1 MVELS
6 QDELELFVTEA
17 EENIANLEN
26 GLLKLEREGDAALVA
41 ELFRYAHTL
50 KGSAGAAGLT
60 EMSQLAH
67 AMENLLDEVR
77 NGRRKVTSDLVDT
90 LLECVDM
97 LREMVLAVQENGKQ
111 PDPSMLIKKLSNFS
125 DQQSDSDA
133 SDHKP
138 SSPVGEIP
146 VTLNIFIKPECPMP
160 SVRAVQENGKQPD
173 PSMLIKKLSNLSD
186 QQSDSDA
193 SDYKPSAPIGE
204 TPVTLNIFIKPECP
218 MPSVRAFQAYL
229 IMSRYGEIVSLEPP
243 VSEIQAGRAKY
254 RLVAKV
260 KLSDDNS
267 LSELEQELTKFE
279 DLVVEVQRQ
288 KDGQKVSEI
297 VTAQKEVETSAAPQA
312 ELQSVRV
319 SIEQMDALLNL
330 VGELVIERAR
340 LERGVRKVAEI
351 NGNGIAE
358 ELQGVTERVSR
369 IVSQLQESLT
379 RTRMVPLNVVF
390 ARFPRL
396 VRELSR
402 SMGKRV
408 QLKIEG
414 EDTEIDRALVE
425 KLNECLVHLVRNAID
440 HGIEPPDERIAAGK
454 PPEGLI
460 EISASQSEGSV
471 IVVVRDDGRGID
483 PNKIRRKAIE
493 RGLLTEEQASS
504 LSDDEAIQFIFR
516 SGFST
521 KEEVSE
527 VSGRGVGMDAVKNA
541 MEQIGGTIDLHSQI
555 GAGTTVTLR
564 LPLTLAIIPAL
575 LVRVG
580 GRLFALPMHSVTEV
594 LDLQRSD
601 VQEIGTGEKV
611 LVLRGNPL
619 PLFSLAKL
627 LGIPNGRTEGTGVIV
642 RQQEKLIA
650 VSVEAVEGKDEI
662 VIKPLGYP
670 LHNLRSFIGATIL
683 GDGSIALIV
692 DLNGVT
698 IRR

>member
-1 MVELS
+1 VELS

-26 GLLKLEREGDAALVA
+26 GLLRLEREGDAALVA

-50 KGSAGAAGLT
+50 KGSAGAAGLV

-77 NGRRKVTSDLVDT
+77 NGKRNVTSELVDT
-90 LLECVDM
+90 LLECVDV
-97 LREMVLAVQENGKQ
+97 LRAMVLALRDGEKQ
-111 PDPSMLIKKLSNFS
+111 PDPSLLVRKLSAFSEEQRNQSDTS
-125 DQQSDSDA
+125 DQKVSM
-133 SDHKP
+133 
-138 SSPVGEIP
+138 SSGEICA
-146 VTLNIFIKPECPMP
+146 TLNIFIKPECPMP
-160 SVRAVQENGKQPD
+160 SA
-173 PSMLIKKLSNLSD
+173 
-186 QQSDSDA
+186 
-193 SDYKPSAPIGE
+193 
-204 TPVTLNIFIKPECP
+204 
-218 MPSVRAFQAYL
+218 RAFQAYL
-229 IMSRYGEIVSLEPP
+229 IMSRYGEITFLDPP

-254 RLVAKV
+254 RLVAQV
-260 KLSDDNS
+260 KLPDDNS
-267 LSELEQELTKFE
+267 LSEMEQELTRFG

-288 KDGQKVSEI
+288 KDGQKISEI
-297 VTAQKEVETSAAPQA
+297 VTAQREVETSAAPQA

-340 LERGVRKVAEI
+340 LERGVRKVAEL

-369 IVSQLQESLT
+369 IVSQLQEALT

-396 VRELSR
+396 VRELAR
-402 SMGKRV
+402 SMNKRV

-425 KLNECLVHLVRNAID
+425 KLNECLVHLIRNAID
-440 HGIEPPDERIAAGK
+440 HGIEPPDERTAAGK

-504 LSDDEAIQFIFR
+504 LSDDDAIQFIFR

-527 VSGRGVGMDAVKNA
+527 VSGRGVGMDAVKAA

-601 VQEIGTGEKV
+601 IQEIGTGEKV

-627 LGIPNGRTEGTGVIV
+627 LGIPNGGTEGTGVIV

-650 VSVEAVEGKDEI
+650 MSVEGVEGKDEI

-692 DLNGVT
+692 DLNGLT

>member
-26 GLLKLEREGDAALVA
+26 GLLRLEREGDAALVA

-50 KGSAGAAGLT
+50 KGSAGAAGLV

-77 NGRRKVTSDLVDT
+77 NGKRNVTSELVDT
-90 LLECVDM
+90 LLECVDV
-97 LREMVLAVQENGKQ
+97 LRAMVLALRDGEKQ
-111 PDPSMLIKKLSNFS
+111 PDPSLLVRKLSAFSEEQRNQSDTS
-125 DQQSDSDA
+125 DQKVSM
-133 SDHKP
+133 
-138 SSPVGEIP
+138 SSGEICA
-146 VTLNIFIKPECPMP
+146 TLNIFIKPECPMP
-160 SVRAVQENGKQPD
+160 SA
-173 PSMLIKKLSNLSD
+173 
-186 QQSDSDA
+186 
-193 SDYKPSAPIGE
+193 
-204 TPVTLNIFIKPECP
+204 
-218 MPSVRAFQAYL
+218 RAFQAYL
-229 IMSRYGEIVSLEPP
+229 IMSRYGEITFLDPP

-254 RLVAKV
+254 RLVAQV
-260 KLSDDNS
+260 KLPDDNS
-267 LSELEQELTKFE
+267 LSEMEQELTRFG

-288 KDGQKVSEI
+288 KDGQKISEI
-297 VTAQKEVETSAAPQA
+297 VTAQREVETSAAPQA

-340 LERGVRKVAEI
+340 LERGVRKVAEL

-369 IVSQLQESLT
+369 IVSQLQEALT

-396 VRELSR
+396 VRELAR
-402 SMGKRV
+402 SMNKRV

-425 KLNECLVHLVRNAID
+425 KLNECLVHLIRNAID
-440 HGIEPPDERIAAGK
+440 HGIEPPDERTAAGK

-504 LSDDEAIQFIFR
+504 LSDDDAIQFIFR

-527 VSGRGVGMDAVKNA
+527 VSGRGVGMDAVKAA

-601 VQEIGTGEKV
+601 IQEIGTGEKV

-627 LGIPNGRTEGTGVIV
+627 LGIPNGGTEGTGVIV

-650 VSVEAVEGKDEI
+650 MSVEGVEGKDEI

-692 DLNGVT
+692 DLNGLT

>member
-1 MVELS
+1 VVELS

-26 GLLKLEREGDAALVA
+26 GLLRLEREGDAALVA

-50 KGSAGAAGLT
+50 KGSAGAAGLV

-77 NGRRKVTSDLVDT
+77 NGKRNVTSELVDT
-90 LLECVDM
+90 LLECVDV
-97 LREMVLAVQENGKQ
+97 LRAMVLALRDGEKQ
-111 PDPSMLIKKLSNFS
+111 PDPSLLVRKLSAFSEEQRNQSDTS
-125 DQQSDSDA
+125 DQKVSM
-133 SDHKP
+133 
-138 SSPVGEIP
+138 SSGEICA
-146 VTLNIFIKPECPMP
+146 TLNIFIKPECPMP
-160 SVRAVQENGKQPD
+160 SA
-173 PSMLIKKLSNLSD
+173 
-186 QQSDSDA
+186 
-193 SDYKPSAPIGE
+193 
-204 TPVTLNIFIKPECP
+204 
-218 MPSVRAFQAYL
+218 RAFQAYL
-229 IMSRYGEIVSLEPP
+229 IMSRYGEITSLDPP

-254 RLVAKV
+254 RLVAQV
-260 KLSDDNS
+260 KLPDDNS
-267 LSELEQELTKFE
+267 LSEMEQELTRFG

-288 KDGQKVSEI
+288 KDGQKISEI
-297 VTAQKEVETSAAPQA
+297 VTAQREVETSAAPQA

-340 LERGVRKVAEI
+340 LERGVRKVAEF

-369 IVSQLQESLT
+369 IVSQLQEALT

-396 VRELSR
+396 VRELAR
-402 SMGKRV
+402 SMNKRV

-425 KLNECLVHLVRNAID
+425 KLNECLVHLIRNAID
-440 HGIEPPDERIAAGK
+440 HGIEPPDERTAAGK

-504 LSDDEAIQFIFR
+504 LSDDDAIQFIFR

-527 VSGRGVGMDAVKNA
+527 VSGRGVGMDAVKAA

-601 VQEIGTGEKV
+601 IQEIGTGEKV

-627 LGIPNGRTEGTGVIV
+627 LGIPNGGTEGTGVIV

-650 VSVEAVEGKDEI
+650 MSVEGVEGKDEI

-692 DLNGVT
+692 DLNGLT

>member
-26 GLLKLEREGDAALVA
+26 GLLRLEREGDAALVA

-50 KGSAGAAGLT
+50 KGSAGAAGLV

-77 NGRRKVTSDLVDT
+77 NGKRNVTSELVDT
-90 LLECVDM
+90 LLECVDV
-97 LREMVLAVQENGKQ
+97 LRAMVLALRDGEKQ
-111 PDPSMLIKKLSNFS
+111 PDPSLLVRKLSAFSEEQRNQSDTS
-125 DQQSDSDA
+125 DQKVSM
-133 SDHKP
+133 
-138 SSPVGEIP
+138 SSGEICA
-146 VTLNIFIKPECPMP
+146 TLNIFIKPECPMP
-160 SVRAVQENGKQPD
+160 SA
-173 PSMLIKKLSNLSD
+173 
-186 QQSDSDA
+186 
-193 SDYKPSAPIGE
+193 
-204 TPVTLNIFIKPECP
+204 
-218 MPSVRAFQAYL
+218 RAFQAYL
-229 IMSRYGEIVSLEPP
+229 IMSRYGEITFLDPP

-254 RLVAKV
+254 RLVAQV
-260 KLSDDNS
+260 KLPDDNS
-267 LSELEQELTKFE
+267 LSEMEQELTRFG

-288 KDGQKVSEI
+288 KDGQKISEI
-297 VTAQKEVETSAAPQA
+297 VTAQREVETSAAPQA

-340 LERGVRKVAEI
+340 LERGVRKVAEL

-369 IVSQLQESLT
+369 IVSQLQEALT

-396 VRELSR
+396 VRELAR
-402 SMGKRV
+402 SMNKRV

-425 KLNECLVHLVRNAID
+425 KLNECLVHLIRNAID
-440 HGIEPPDERIAAGK
+440 HGIEPPDERTAAGK

-504 LSDDEAIQFIFR
+504 LNDDDAIQFIFR

-527 VSGRGVGMDAVKNA
+527 VSGRGVGMDAVKAA

-601 VQEIGTGEKV
+601 IQEIGTGEKV

-627 LGIPNGRTEGTGVIV
+627 LGIPNGGTEGTGVIV

-650 VSVEAVEGKDEI
+650 MSVEGVEGKDEI

-692 DLNGVT
+692 DLNGLT

>member
-50 KGSAGAAGLT
+50 KGSAGAAGLV

-77 NGRRKVTSDLVDT
+77 NGKRNVTSELVDT
-90 LLECVDM
+90 LLECVDV
-97 LREMVLAVQENGKQ
+97 LRAMVLALRDGEKQ
-111 PDPSMLIKKLSNFS
+111 PDPSLLVRKLSAFSEEQRNQSDTS
-125 DQQSDSDA
+125 DQKVSM
-133 SDHKP
+133 
-138 SSPVGEIP
+138 SSGEICA
-146 VTLNIFIKPECPMP
+146 TLNIFIKPECQMP
-160 SVRAVQENGKQPD
+160 SA
-173 PSMLIKKLSNLSD
+173 
-186 QQSDSDA
+186 
-193 SDYKPSAPIGE
+193 
-204 TPVTLNIFIKPECP
+204 
-218 MPSVRAFQAYL
+218 RAFQAYL
-229 IMSRYGEIVSLEPP
+229 IMSRYGEITFLDPP

-254 RLVAKV
+254 RLVAQV
-260 KLSDDNS
+260 KLPDDNS
-267 LSELEQELTKFE
+267 LSEMEQELTRFG

-288 KDGQKVSEI
+288 KDGQKISEI
-297 VTAQKEVETSAAPQA
+297 VTAQREVETSAAPQA

-340 LERGVRKVAEI
+340 LERGVRKVAEL

-369 IVSQLQESLT
+369 IVSQLQEALT

-396 VRELSR
+396 VRELAR
-402 SMGKRV
+402 SMNKRV

-425 KLNECLVHLVRNAID
+425 KLNECLVHLIRNAID
-440 HGIEPPDERIAAGK
+440 HGIEPPDERTAAGK

-504 LSDDEAIQFIFR
+504 LSDDDAIQFIFR

-527 VSGRGVGMDAVKNA
+527 VSGRGVGMDAVKAA

-601 VQEIGTGEKV
+601 IQEIGTGEKV

-627 LGIPNGRTEGTGVIV
+627 LGIPNGGTEGTGVIV

-650 VSVEAVEGKDEI
+650 MSVEGVEGKDEI

-692 DLNGVT
+692 DLNGLT

>member
-77 NGRRKVTSDLVDT
+77 NGTRKVTSDLVDT

-97 LREMVLAVQENGKQ
+97 LRAMVLA
-111 PDPSMLIKKLSNFS
+111 I
-125 DQQSDSDA
+125 
-133 SDHKP
+133 
-138 SSPVGEIP
+138 
-146 VTLNIFIKPECPMP
+146 
-160 SVRAVQENGKQPD
+160 QENGKQPD

-193 SDYKPSAPIGE
+193 SDHKPSPTVGE
-204 TPVTLNIFIKPECP
+204 IPVTLNIFIKPECP

-229 IMSRYGEIVSLEPP
+229 IMSRYGEIVFLEPP

-288 KDGQKVSEI
+288 RDGQKVSEI
-297 VTAQKEVETSAAPQA
+297 VTAQRETETSAAPQA

-369 IVSQLQESLT
+369 IVSQLQEALT

-408 QLKIEG
+408 QFKIEG

-425 KLNECLVHLVRNAID
+425 KLNECLVHLIRNAID
-440 HGIEPPDERIAAGK
+440 HGIEPPDERIAGGK
-454 PPEGLI
+454 PPEGFI

-471 IVVVRDDGRGID
+471 IVVIRDDGRGID
-483 PNKIRRKAIE
+483 PNKIRRKAVE

-504 LSDDEAIQFIFR
+504 LSDEDAIQFIFR

-601 VQEIGTGEKV
+601 IQEIGTGEKV

-627 LGIPNGRTEGTGVIV
+627 LGIPNGGTEGTGVIV

-692 DLNGVT
+692 DLNGMT

>member
-1 MVELS
+1 VVELS

-26 GLLKLEREGDAALVA
+26 GLLRLEREGDAALVA

-50 KGSAGAAGLT
+50 KGSAGAAGLV

-77 NGRRKVTSDLVDT
+77 NGKRNVTSELVDT
-90 LLECVDM
+90 LLECVDV
-97 LREMVLAVQENGKQ
+97 LRAMVLALRDGEKQ
-111 PDPSMLIKKLSNFS
+111 PDPSLLVRKLSAFSEEQRNQSDTS
-125 DQQSDSDA
+125 DQKVSM
-133 SDHKP
+133 
-138 SSPVGEIP
+138 SSGEICA
-146 VTLNIFIKPECPMP
+146 TLNIFIKPECPMP
-160 SVRAVQENGKQPD
+160 SA
-173 PSMLIKKLSNLSD
+173 
-186 QQSDSDA
+186 
-193 SDYKPSAPIGE
+193 
-204 TPVTLNIFIKPECP
+204 
-218 MPSVRAFQAYL
+218 RAFQAYL
-229 IMSRYGEIVSLEPP
+229 IMSRYGEITSLDPP

-254 RLVAKV
+254 RLVAQV
-260 KLSDDNS
+260 KLPDDNS
-267 LSELEQELTKFE
+267 LSEMEQELTRFG

-288 KDGQKVSEI
+288 KDGQKISEI
-297 VTAQKEVETSAAPQA
+297 VTAQREVETSAAPQA

-340 LERGVRKVAEI
+340 LERGVRKVAEF

-369 IVSQLQESLT
+369 IVSQLQEALT

-396 VRELSR
+396 VRELAR
-402 SMGKRV
+402 SMNKRV

-425 KLNECLVHLVRNAID
+425 KLNECLVHLIRNAID
-440 HGIEPPDERIAAGK
+440 HGIETPDERTAAGK

-504 LSDDEAIQFIFR
+504 LNDDDAIQFIFR

-527 VSGRGVGMDAVKNA
+527 VSGRGVGMDAVKAA

-601 VQEIGTGEKV
+601 IQEIGTGEKV

-627 LGIPNGRTEGTGVIV
+627 LGIPNGGTEGTGVIV

-650 VSVEAVEGKDEI
+650 MSVEGVEGKDEI

-692 DLNGVT
+692 DLNGLT